1 MRHSRRNSKISVRV
15 YDHVVPDWDSIL
27 TLGFTGLKKR
37 AEEYRIELTEK
48 QKCLTEDQIAY
59 FDGIEIEY
67 AAIIRLIK
75 RFYDLSLTKNGAKI
89 KVVSDALKDLSFGAP
104 KNIFDA
110 MMTMYF
116 YFMISE
122 SIEYYQ
128 VRSLGNGL
136 DST

>member
-48 QKCLTEDQIAY
+48 QKSLTEDQIAY

-75 RFYDLSLTKNGAKI
+75 RFYDLSLTKNGARLRQKRN
-89 KVVSDALKDLSFGAP
+89 D
-104 KNIFDA
+104 
-110 MMTMYF
+110 
-116 YFMISE
+116 
-122 SIEYYQ
+122 
-128 VRSLGNGL
+128 R
-136 DST
+136 